1 MERAELIEECPEVA
15 RIALAS
21 AGRHRDLWL
30 AAFALDGR
38 IGRMVLGATE
48 PMLGQIRLAW
58 WRDQFG
64 QPVATRPE
72 GDPLLDLIGRS
83 WEGRERALRELVDG
97 WEALL
102 SPRPLSEADCASFVA
117 GRASLARA
125 LAESVGSPA
134 AVSEAKRAGTLWGLA
149 DLAIHAQEA
158 GERSAALDRA
168 AEIARKN
175 LRLPRTLRPL
185 SVIGGLARRS
195 LKSGGRPFLGD
206 RVSPFIALR
215 LGLFGR

>member
-1 MERAELIEECPEVA
+1 MERTELIDECPEVS

-21 AGRHRDLWL
+21 AGRNRDLWL

-38 IGRMVLGATE
+38 IGRMVLGASE
-48 PMLGQIRLAW
+48 PMLGQMRLAW
-58 WRDQFG
+58 WRDQFS

-83 WEGRERALRELVDG
+83 WEGGESALRELVDG

-102 SPRPLSEADCASFVA
+102 SPRPLSETDRASFIA

-125 LAESVGSPA
+125 LADRAGSPSA
-134 AVSEAKRAGTLWGLA
+134 AREAQCAGTLWALA
-149 DLAIHAQEA
+149 DLAIHAQEP
-158 GERSAALDRA
+158 GERSAALDEA
-168 AEIARKN
+168 VEFAHDS
-175 LRLPRTLRPL
+175 LRLPRGLRPL

-195 LKSGGRPFLGD
+195 LRLGGRPLVGD
-206 RVSPFIALR
+206 RLSPFIALR

>member
-1 MERAELIEECPEVA
+1 MERTELIEECPEVS

-21 AGRHRDLWL
+21 AGRNRDLWL

-38 IGRMVLGATE
+38 IGRMVLGASE
-48 PMLGQIRLAW
+48 PMLGQMRLAW

-64 QPVATRPE
+64 QPVAKRPE
-72 GDPLLDLIGRS
+72 GDPLLDLIGRTWGGS
-83 WEGRERALRELVDG
+83 ESALRELVDG

-102 SPRPLSEADCASFVA
+102 SPRPLSERDRASFIA

-125 LAESVGSPA
+125 LADRAGSPSA
-134 AVSEAKRAGTLWGLA
+134 AREAQCAGSLWALA
-149 DLAIHAQEA
+149 DLAIHAQEP
-158 GERSAALDRA
+158 GERSAALDEA
-168 AEIARKN
+168 VEFAHDS
-175 LRLPRTLRPL
+175 LRLPRGLRPL

-195 LKSGGRPFLGD
+195 LRLGGRPLVGD
-206 RVSPFIALR
+206 RLSPFIALR

>member
-1 MERAELIEECPEVA
+1 MERAELIDECPEVS

-21 AGRHRDLWL
+21 AGRDRDLWL

-48 PMLGQIRLAW
+48 PMLGQMRLAW

-64 QPVATRPE
+64 QPVTARPD

-83 WEGRERALRELVDG
+83 WEGCERALRDLVDG

-102 SPRPLSEADCASFVA
+102 SPRPLSEADSASFVA
-117 GRASLARA
+117 GRSSLARA
-125 LAESVGSPA
+125 LADRVGSPTA
-134 AVSEAKRAGTLWGLA
+134 ANEAERAGTLWALA
-149 DLAIHAQEA
+149 YLAVHTQEPD
-158 GERSAALDRA
+158 ERAAVLDRA
-168 AEIARKN
+168 AEIARQN
-175 LRLPRTLRPL
+175 LRLPRPMRPL

-195 LKSGGRPFLGD
+195 LNSGGRPLLGD
-206 RVSPFIALR
+206 RLSPLIALR